1 MLKYAVWI
9 ILSIGAT
16 AGLSSPAALPVVQ
29 ILDAVT
35 EKHLCTGVF
44 IERKRVLTARHC
56 FSTANSRRYIIKHPE
71 NRFTSEVD
79 KIHFYEN
86 DSRHFP
92 NRDLALL
99 DLSHAPE
106 SAIQFPQIAALKP
119 HRGMQVTA
127 FGRGYQDER
136 LDPGAV
142 GSLKKISGKLGTIYH
157 GFRIE
162 HLARFEAQNGTLCV
176 GDSGGPLLAQK
187 AGKYF
192 LIGWIN
198 GLWDPITQADGEC
211 ARESVVTPVAPYAA
225 WIQKPLS
232 SSSNVSEQPVSS
244 LEEACRKRDLSPDRD
259 LLIQKILLQLV
270 DSEPDRHK
278 KLAMLQECTDLDRAW
293 NELTG
298 QGRPLI
304 LDVQTSI
311 KGMMF
316 LTSLKGLELS
326 NITQHNIK
334 DLMAFQ
340 NLEQLTLNGAT
351 QPIDL
356 TGLNLQ
362 NLKSLSVKNARSLK
376 DLGPFISRHPMMES
390 ISLLDIK
397 NEEGPVLMSWF
408 AELKYLK
415 RLKIGMA
422 QVNRDIT
429 LRPEISLRIW

>member
-1 MLKYAVWI
+1 M
-9 ILSIGAT
+9 AT
-16 AGLSSPAALPVVQ
+16 AGFSSPAALPVVQ

-44 IERKRVLTARHC
+44 IEKKRILTARHC
-56 FSTANSRRYIIKHPE
+56 FSTADARRFLVKHPE
-71 NRFTSEVD
+71 LKFTSEVD

-92 NRDLALL
+92 NRDLAML
-99 DLSHAPE
+99 DISRAPE
-106 SAIQFPQIAALKP
+106 GAIQLPKLGVIKP
-119 HRGMQVTA
+119 HTGMQVTA
-127 FGRGYQDER
+127 YGRGYQDEN
-136 LDPGAV
+136 LDPAAV
-142 GSLKKISGKLGTIYH
+142 GSLKKIRGKLGAIYD

-162 HLARFEAQNGTLCV
+162 HLARFESQKGTLCV

-187 AGKYF
+187 AGEYF

-198 GLWDPITQADGEC
+198 GLWEPITDADSEC
-211 ARESVVTPVAPYAA
+211 AKESVVTPVAPYAA
-225 WIQKPLS
+225 WIQKPL
-232 SSSNVSEQPVSS
+232 NREPDISEKPLPS
-244 LEEACRKRDLSPDRD
+244 LEEACKNRDLSPDRD

-270 DSEPDRHK
+270 DSESDRQK
-278 KLAMLQECTDLDRAW
+278 KFGLLQKCTGLDHAW
-293 NELTG
+293 NDLTG
-298 QGRPLI
+298 HGRPLI
-304 LDVQTSI
+304 LDAQTSI
-311 KGMMF
+311 EGMMF

-326 NITQHNIK
+326 NVTQNNIQ
-334 DLMAFQ
+334 DLAAFQ

-356 TGLNLQ
+356 TGLNLR

-376 DLGPFISRHPMMES
+376 GLGPFLSRHPMLES

-397 NEEGPVLMSWF
+397 NEEGAVRMSWF
-408 AELKYLK
+408 AQLKYLK

-422 QVNRDIT
+422 QVNRDMT